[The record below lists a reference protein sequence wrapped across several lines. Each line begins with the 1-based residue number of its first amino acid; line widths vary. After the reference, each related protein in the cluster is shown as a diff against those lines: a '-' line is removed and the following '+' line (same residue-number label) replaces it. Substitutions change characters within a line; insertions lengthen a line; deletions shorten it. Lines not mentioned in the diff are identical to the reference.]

1 MRAKRAKAL
10 RRYVMSKVKAGVRRA
25 YRKTKRGYVRYLPKV
40 KRPKADRVHDARCR
54 RRAAFV
60 KKHSYGYWNPRRP
73 RYVAAQ
79 GR

>member
-10 RRYVMSKVKAGVRRA
+10 RRYVASKVKASVRRA
-25 YRKTKRGYVRYLPKV
+25 YRKTKRGYVRYLPKT
-40 KRPKADRVHDARCR
+40 KRLKADRVHDARCR

-60 KKHSYGYWNPRRP
+60 ERAGFGYWSPRRQ
-73 RYVAAQ
+73 RVAAQ